1 MAIDRR
7 HFIGASA
14 ATGASGAFSAT
25 DALAAPTPTAPSN
38 TVPVSGLGVE
48 AIHLGVRFNG
58 TEDQTE
64 TLQRAIDR
72 TAGARLPLILAPG
85 IYRARGLVLPTG
97 TRLVGVPGATRFVAT
112 DNAPIIVARGA
123 GHILLSGIIFDG
135 SGKALPENSGLVQLA
150 NGHGIAIRDCEV
162 LGAGRNGIVFEGIE
176 GEITNTTI
184 TGALGAAI
192 HALDSRGLV
201 IARNTIRSA
210 SNNGIQVWRSTAG
223 DDGTQVLDNR
233 IEDIAAQSG
242 GSGQNGNAINVFR
255 AHNVTVRGNRVRN
268 AAFSAV
274 RGNAASNI
282 QITNNTCISLGE
294 VAIYAEFGFE
304 GAVIANNTIDG
315 AAIGVAVTNFNQGG
329 RLAVVQGN
337 LIRNLVPKRPAGT
350 DPNDG
355 NGIGIGVEADT
366 AGTGNIIENAPV
378 AGISVGWGQYLR
390 DVSVT
395 GNVVRG
401 AGVGI
406 AVSVTPGAGSAV
418 IADNLISGTR
428 SGAIVG
434 MDQRRAMTGDL
445 AREGAARYAQLA
457 INGNRVR

>member
-7 HFIGASA
+7 HFIGAA
-14 ATGASGAFSAT
+14 ATTGAFGAT
-25 DALAAPTPTAPSN
+25 EAVAAPAPTTSN

-48 AIHLGVRFNG
+48 AVHLGVRFNG

-64 TLQRAIDR
+64 ALQRAIDR

-85 IYRARGLVLPTG
+85 VYRARGLVLPTG
-97 TRLVGVPGATRFVAT
+97 ARLVGVPGATRIVAT

-123 GHILLSGIIFDG
+123 DYVLLSGIIFDG
-135 SGKALPENSGLVQLA
+135 SGKALPEKSGLIQLA
-150 NGHGIAIRDCEV
+150 NGRGIAIRDCEV
-162 LGAGRNGIVFEGIE
+162 LGAGRNGIVLEGIE

-201 IARNTIRSA
+201 ITRNTIRNA
-210 SNNGIQVWRSTAG
+210 ANNGIQVWRSAPG

-233 IEDIAAQSG
+233 IEDTAAQSG
-242 GSGQNGNAINVFR
+242 GSGQNGNAINVYR
-255 AHNVTVRGNRVRN
+255 AHNVTVRGNRIRN

-282 QITNNTCISLGE
+282 QITNNTCTGLGE

-315 AAIGVAVTNFNQGG
+315 AAIGVAVTNFKHGG

-337 LIRNLVPKRPAGT
+337 LIRNLIPKRPAGT

-366 AGTGNIIENAPV
+366 AVTGNIIENAPV

-395 GNVVRG
+395 GNVVRS

-428 SGAIVG
+428 
-434 MDQRRAMTGDL
+434 
-445 AREGAARYAQLA
+445 
-457 INGNRVR
+457 NGNRVR

>member
-7 HFIGASA
+7 NFIGATA
-14 ATGASGAFSAT
+14 ATGAFTAT
-25 DALAAPTPTAPSN
+25 EAVAAPTTASN

-58 TEDQTE
+58 SEDQSE
-64 TLQRAIDR
+64 VLQRAIDR

-85 IYRARGLVLPTG
+85 VYRASGLVLPTG
-97 TRLVGVPGATRFVAT
+97 ARLLGVPGATRIIAT
-112 DNAPIIVARGA
+112 DSAPIIVARGA
-123 GHILLSGIIFDG
+123 DYVLLSGIIFDG
-135 SGKALPENSGLVQLA
+135 SGRALPENSGLIQLA
-150 NGHGIAIRDCEV
+150 NGRGIAIRDCEV
-162 LGAGRNGIVFEGIE
+162 LGAGRNGIVLEGIE
-176 GEITNTTI
+176 GEVTNTTI

-201 IARNTIRSA
+201 IVRNTIRNA
-210 SNNGIQVWRSTAG
+210 FNNGIQVWRSQAG

-233 IEDIAAQSG
+233 IEDIAAQAG

-255 AHNVTVRGNRVRN
+255 AHNVTVRGNRIRN

-274 RGNAASNI
+274 RGNTASNI
-282 QITNNTCISLGE
+282 QITNNTCTGLGE

-337 LIRNLVPKRPAGT
+337 LIRNLIPKRPAGT

-355 NGIGIGVEADT
+355 NGIGIGVEADS
-366 AGTGNIIENAPV
+366 AVTGNIIENAPV

-418 IADNLISGTR
+418 IADNLIAAVKN
-428 SGAIVG
+428 GAIVG
-434 MDQRRAMTGDL
+434 MDQRKAMTGDL

>member
-1 MAIDRR
+1 MSIDRR
-7 HFIGASA
+7 HFLAA
-14 ATGASGAFSAT
+14 TTATGAWGATEAI
-25 DALAAPTPTAPSN
+25 AAPASSN
-38 TVPVSGLGVE
+38 AVPISGLGVD
-48 AIHLGVRFNG
+48 AFHLGVRTNSAD
-58 TEDQTE
+58 DQTE
-64 TLQRAIDR
+64 ALQRAIDR
-72 TAGARLPLILAPG
+72 TAGARLPLILPPG
-85 IYRARGLVLPTG
+85 VYRARGLVLPTG
-97 TRLVGVPGATRFVAT
+97 TRLIGVPGATRIVAT
-112 DNAPIIVARGA
+112 DDAPLIVARGA
-123 GHILLSGIIFDG
+123 DHILLSGITFDG
-135 SGKALPENSGLVQLA
+135 AGKKLPEGAGLIQLA
-150 NGHGIAIRDCEV
+150 AGRNVAIRDCEV
-162 LGAGRNGIVFEGIE
+162 LGAGIVLEAIE
-176 GEITNTTI
+176 GEVATTTI
-184 TGALGAAI
+184 TGAPVAAI
-192 HALDSRGLV
+192 HSLNARGLV
-201 IARNTIRSA
+201 ITRNTIRNA
-210 SNNGIQVWRSTAG
+210 GNNGIQVWRSQAG

-233 IEDIAAQSG
+233 IEDTAAQAG

-255 AHNVTVRGNRVRN
+255 AHNVTVRGNRIRN

-282 QITNNTCISLGE
+282 QITNNTCTGLGE

-304 GAVIANNTIDG
+304 GAVIANNTING

-337 LIRNLVPKRPAGT
+337 LIRNLVTRRPAGT

-355 NGIGIGVEADT
+355 AGIGIGVEADT
-366 AGTGNIIENAPV
+366 AVTGNIIENAPT
-378 AGISVGWGQYLR
+378 AGISLGWGQYLR

-418 IADNLISGTR
+418 IADNLIAATK

-445 AREGAARYAQLA
+445 AHEGAARYAQLA

>member
-7 HFIGASA
+7 HFIGGTA
-14 ATGASGAFSAT
+14 ATGAWSAT
-25 DALAAPTPTAPSN
+25 EAVAAPAASS
-38 TVPVSGLGVE
+38 TVPVSGLGVD

-58 TEDQTE
+58 QDDQTE
-64 TLQRAIDR
+64 ALQRAIDR
-72 TAGARLPLILAPG
+72 TAGARLPLILPPG
-85 IYRARGLVLPTG
+85 VYRARALVLPTG
-97 TRLVGVPGATRFVAT
+97 ARLVGVPGATRIVAT
-112 DNAPIIVARGA
+112 ESTPLIVARNA
-123 GHILLSGIIFDG
+123 DHILLSGIIFDG
-135 SGKALPENSGLVQLA
+135 SGNGLPASAGLIQLA
-150 NGHGIAIRDCEV
+150 AGRGIAIRDCEV
-162 LGAGRNGIVFEGIE
+162 LGAGRNGIVLETIE
-176 GEITNTTI
+176 GEVITTTI

-192 HALDSRGLV
+192 QALDSRGLV
-201 IARNTIRSA
+201 IARNTIRNSA
-210 SNNGIQVWRSTAG
+210 NNGIQVWRSQAG
-223 DDGTQVLDNR
+223 DDGTQVIDNR
-233 IEDIAAQSG
+233 IEDTAARAG

-255 AHNVTVRGNRVRN
+255 AHNVTVRGNRIRN

-282 QITNNTCISLGE
+282 QIANNTCTGLGE

-315 AAIGVAVTNFNQGG
+315 AAIGVAVTNFNEGG

-337 LIRNLVPKRPAGT
+337 LIRNLVPKRPVGT
-350 DPNDG
+350 DPGDG
-355 NGIGIGVEADT
+355 AGIGIGVEADT
-366 AGTGNIIENAPV
+366 AVTGNIIENAPT
-378 AGISVGWGQYLR
+378 AGIALGWGQYLR

-406 AVSVTPGAGSAV
+406 TVSVTPGAGSAV

-428 SGAIVG
+428 NGAIVG
-434 MDQRRAMTGDL
+434 MDQRKPMTGDL
-445 AREGAARYAQLA
+445 AREGATRYAQLT

>member
-7 HFIGASA
+7 HFIGATA
-14 ATGASGAFSAT
+14 ATGAFTVTEAAAT
-25 DALAAPTPTAPSN
+25 TPPATG

-64 TLQRAIDR
+64 ALQRAIDR

-97 TRLVGVPGATRFVAT
+97 ARLIGVPGATRIIAT

-123 GHILLSGIIFDG
+123 DYILLSGIIFDG
-135 SGKALPENSGLVQLA
+135 SGKTLPEKSGLIQIA
-150 NGHGIAIRDCEV
+150 AGRGIAIRDCEV
-162 LGAGRNGIVFEGIE
+162 LGAGRNGIVLEGVE
-176 GEITNTTI
+176 GEVTTTTVI
-184 TGALGAAI
+184 GAVGAAI
-192 HALDSRGLV
+192 LSLDARGLV
-201 IARNTIRSA
+201 IARNTIRNA
-210 SNNGIQVWRSTAG
+210 ANNGIQVWRSQAG

-233 IEDIAAQSG
+233 IEDTAAQGG

-255 AHNVTVRGNRVRN
+255 AHNVTVRGNRIRN

-282 QITNNTCISLGE
+282 QITNNTCTGLGE

-304 GAVIANNTIDG
+304 GAVIANNTVDG
-315 AAIGVAVTNFNQGG
+315 ASIGIAVTNFNEGG

-337 LIRNLVPKRPAGT
+337 LIRNLVTRRPAGT

-355 NGIGIGVEADT
+355 NGIGIGIEADT
-366 AGTGNIIENAPV
+366 AVTGNIIENAPV

-418 IADNLISGTR
+418 IADNLIAAVKN
-428 SGAIVG
+428 GAIVG
-434 MDQRRAMTGDL
+434 MDQRKAMTGDL
-445 AREGAARYAQLA
+445 ARDGAARYAQLA

>member
-7 HFIGASA
+7 NFIGATA
-14 ATGASGAFSAT
+14 ATGAGAFSAT
-25 DALAAPTPTAPSN
+25 EAVAAPAPAASN

-48 AIHLGVRFNG
+48 AVHLGVRFNG
-58 TEDQTE
+58 PEDQTE
-64 TLQRAIDR
+64 ALQRAIDR

-85 IYRARGLVLPTG
+85 VYRARGLVLPTG
-97 TRLVGVPGATRFVAT
+97 ARLVGVPGATRILAT
-112 DNAPIIVARGA
+112 DNVPIIVARGA
-123 GHILLSGIIFDG
+123 DHILLSGITFDG
-135 SGKALPENSGLVQLA
+135 SGKALPENSGLIQIA
-150 NGHGIAIRDCEV
+150 NGRAIAIRDCEV
-162 LGAGRNGIVFEGIE
+162 LGAGRNGIVFEGVE
-176 GEITNTTI
+176 GEIASTTI
-184 TGALGAAI
+184 SGALGAAI

-201 IARNTIRSA
+201 IARNTIRNA
-210 SNNGIQVWRSTAG
+210 SNNGIQVWRSAAG

-233 IEDIAAQSG
+233 IEDIAAHSG

-255 AHNVTVRGNRVRN
+255 AHNVTVRGNRIRN

-282 QITNNTCISLGE
+282 QITNNSCISLGE

-315 AAIGVAVTNFNQGG
+315 AAIGVAVTNFNHGG

-366 AGTGNIIENAPV
+366 AVTGNIIENAPV

-406 AVSVTPGAGSAV
+406 QVSVTPGAGSAV
-418 IADNLISGTR
+418 IADNLISGTK

>member
-7 HFIGASA
+7 HFIGATA
-14 ATGASGAFSAT
+14 ATGAFTVTEAAAAT
-25 DALAAPTPTAPSN
+25 PPATG

-64 TLQRAIDR
+64 ALQRAIDR

-85 IYRARGLVLPTG
+85 VYRARGLVLPTG
-97 TRLVGVPGATRFVAT
+97 ARLIGVPGATRIVAT

-123 GHILLSGIIFDG
+123 DYILLSGIIFDG
-135 SGKALPENSGLVQLA
+135 SGKTLPDKAGLIQLA
-150 NGHGIAIRDCEV
+150 AGRGIAIRDCEV
-162 LGAGRNGIVFEGIE
+162 LGSGRNGIVLEGIE
-176 GEITNTTI
+176 GEITTTAV
-184 TGALGAAI
+184 TGALGTAI
-192 HALDSRGLV
+192 LSLDARGLV
-201 IARNTIRSA
+201 IARNTIRNA
-210 SNNGIQVWRSTAG
+210 ANNGIQVWRSQPG

-233 IEDIAAQSG
+233 IEDTAAQAG

-255 AHNVTVRGNRVRN
+255 AHNVTVRGNRIRN

-282 QITNNTCISLGE
+282 QITNNTCTGLGE

-304 GAVIANNTIDG
+304 GAVIANNTVDG
-315 AAIGVAVTNFNQGG
+315 ASIGIAVTNFNQGG

-337 LIRNLVPKRPAGT
+337 LIRNLVTRRPAGT

-366 AGTGNIIENAPV
+366 AVTGNVIENAPV

-418 IADNLISGTR
+418 IADNLIAAVKN
-428 SGAIVG
+428 GAIVG
-434 MDQRRAMTGDL
+434 MDQRKTMTGDL
-445 AREGAARYAQLA
+445 ARDGAARYAQLA

>member
-7 HFIGASA
+7 HFIGATA
-14 ATGASGAFSAT
+14 ATGAFTAT
-25 DALAAPTPTAPSN
+25 EAVAAPAAQST
-38 TVPVSGLGVE
+38 TVAVSGLGVD

-58 TEDQTE
+58 SEDQTE
-64 TLQRAIDR
+64 QLQRAIDR

-85 IYRARGLVLPTG
+85 VYRARGLVLPAG
-97 TRLVGVPGATRFVAT
+97 ARLIGVPGATRIVAT
-112 DNAPIIVARGA
+112 DNTPLIVARGA
-123 GHILLSGIIFDG
+123 DRILLSGIIFDG
-135 SGKALPENSGLVQLA
+135 SGKSLSGNNGLIQLS
-150 NGHGIAIRDCEV
+150 NGRGVAVRDCEV
-162 LGAGRNGIVFEGIE
+162 LGSGRNGIVFEGIE
-176 GEITNTTI
+176 GEITTTTI
-184 TGALGAAI
+184 DGAIAAAI
-192 HALDSRGLV
+192 HALDSRGLT
-201 IARNTIRSA
+201 IARNIIRNA
-210 SNNGIQVWRSTAG
+210 SNNGIQVWRSQAG

-233 IEDIAAQSG
+233 IEDTAALAG

-255 AHNVTVRGNRVRN
+255 AHNVTVRGNRIRN

-282 QITNNTCISLGE
+282 QITNNTCTGLGE

-315 AAIGVAVTNFNQGG
+315 AAIGVAVTNFKQGG

-355 NGIGIGVEADT
+355 SGIGIGVEADT
-366 AGTGNIIENAPV
+366 AVTGNIIENAPV

-390 DVSVT
+390 DVSVA

-418 IADNLISGTR
+418 IADNLISGTKG
-428 SGAIVG
+428 GAIVG
-434 MDQRRAMTGDL
+434 MDQRKAMTGDL
-445 AREGAARYAQLA
+445 AHEGAARFAQLG

>member
-1 MAIDRR
+1 MSIDRR
-7 HFIGASA
+7 HFIGATA
-14 ATGASGAFSAT
+14 ATGAFTVTEAA
-25 DALAAPTPTAPSN
+25 AAPVASS

-48 AIHLGVRFNG
+48 AVHLGVRFNG
-58 TEDQTE
+58 PDDQTE
-64 TLQRAIDR
+64 ALQRAIDR

-85 IYRARGLVLPTG
+85 VYRARGLVLPTG
-97 TRLVGVPGATRFVAT
+97 ARLIGVPGATRIVAT
-112 DNAPIIVARGA
+112 DNTPMIVARGA
-123 GHILLSGIIFDG
+123 DYILLSGIVFDG
-135 SGKALPENSGLVQLA
+135 GGKSLSGNNGLIQLA
-150 NGHGIAIRDCEV
+150 NGRGIAIRDCEV
-162 LGAGRNGIVFEGIE
+162 VGSGRNGIVFEGVE
-176 GEITNTTI
+176 GEITTTTI
-184 TGALGAAI
+184 DGALGAAI
-192 HALDSRGLV
+192 YALDSRGLM
-201 IARNTIRSA
+201 IARNTIRNA
-210 SNNGIQVWRSTAG
+210 SNNGILVWRSQPG
-223 DDGTQVLDNR
+223 DDGTQVIDNR
-233 IEDIAAQSG
+233 IEDIAAQAG

-255 AHNVTVRGNRVRN
+255 AHNVSVRGNRIRN

-282 QITNNTCISLGE
+282 QITNNTCTALGE

-315 AAIGVAVTNFNQGG
+315 AAIGVSVTNFNDGG

-337 LIRNLVPKRPAGT
+337 LIRNIVTRRPVGT

-355 NGIGIGVEADT
+355 NGVGISVEADT
-366 AGTGNIIENAPV
+366 AVTGNIIENAPV

-390 DVSVT
+390 DVNVT
-395 GNVVRG
+395 GNVVRS

-418 IADNLISGTR
+418 IADNLISG
-428 SGAIVG
+428 SKGGAIVG
-434 MDQRRAMTGDL
+434 MDQRKPMTGDL